1 MAAVL
6 LLVFASYTTAA
17 EVKIAY
23 VNLQKALN
31 DSNTGKDAKAE
42 MANEIKKRQ
51 LEIDAKQEELKKL
64 KEELEKKGALLSK
77 EVREQKEAEFSK
89 KSQEFQRSFVQ
100 SEDVLRKKEQESV
113 REIIKELEE
122 IVKAMAKEKGYT
134 YVFEKNESGILYGP
148 ADSDLTEEIV
158 KRYDK
163 QYKKDKE
170 KK

>member
-1 MAAVL
+1 MRRGIIFMAAVL

-31 DSNTGKDAKAE
+31 DSKTGKDAKAE

-51 LEIDAKQEELKKL
+51 VEIDV

-113 REIIKELEE
+113 
-122 IVKAMAKEKGYT
+122 
-134 YVFEKNESGILYGP
+134 
-148 ADSDLTEEIV
+148 
-158 KRYDK
+158 
-163 QYKKDKE
+163 
-170 KK
+170 